1 VRVLRVIKN
10 GRPFRVVLNDLIP
23 CSLRL
28 FCLIILFG
36 FGFGGL
42 GWNSEMSDS
51 DSDSTPRIARV
62 ASQTVNAINAVQ

>member
-42 GWNSEMSDS
+42 GWNSEMSDVGLGLDTKDCARRIT
-51 DSDSTPRIARV
+51 DS
-62 ASQTVNAINAVQ
+62 QCN